1 MDDGEGIGV
10 AFGKRGGGGLGIGET
25 VVEGLVHG
33 AIEADVIAGVADGGG
48 GVTGAVEKCDRYAG
62 TGRDLHDAGPGTG
75 VIGELDGIG
84 QAAGGGL
91 VEDAA
96 LEGDSAG
103 QGQGIGPAFGLPGS
117 VLGGVVAAAV
127 AVEEADDDGP
137 LVALLWGESAGGRIG
152 IARAG
157 EIVAE
162 VHAAEA
168 GDHGKGGALQPADEV
183 AGDVAAAAL

>member
-10 AFGKRGGGGLGIGET
+10 AFGKRGGGGVRIGET

-48 GVTGAVEKCDRYAG
+48 WVTGAVEKCDSHAG
-62 TGRDLHDAGPGTG
+62 TGRDFHDAGPGTG

-84 QAAGGGL
+84 QAGGGCL
-91 VEDAA
+91 VKDAA
-96 LEGDSAG
+96 FEGDSAR
-103 QGQGIGPAFGLPGS
+103 QGQGIGPAFGLPGG

-127 AVEEADDDGP
+127 AVEETNDDGA
-137 LVALLWGESAGGRIG
+137 LVALLWGESAGGG
-152 IARAG
+152 VGTARAG

-168 GDHGKGGALQPADEV
+168 GDHGKSGALQPADEV